1 MIEID
6 IPGYESIK
14 IKNVVLDFN
23 GTIAED
29 GILIDKVKEKIR
41 ELANKNI
48 NVFVLTADTFGTVSK
63 QCRNLPVKVEV
74 FNKVNA
80 AEDKNRIVRKI
91 GADKTV
97 SIGNGKNDVLM
108 FKKSIVSI
116 AVIGKE
122 GCFSKAMVEADIVV
136 TSAVDALDLLLNP
149 NRLKA
154 TLRS

>member
-6 IPGYESIK
+6 IPGYKSVE

-29 GILIDKVKEKIR
+29 GVLIDKVKGKIR
-41 ELANKNI
+41 KLSDKNI
-48 NVFVLTADTFGTVSK
+48 NIYVLTADTFGTVSK

-74 FNKVNA
+74 FDKVNA
-80 AEDKNRIVRKI
+80 AEDKKKIVGKI

-97 SIGNGKNDVLM
+97 SIGNGKNDILM
-108 FKKSIVSI
+108 FKKSVISV

-122 GCFSKAMVEADIVV
+122 GCFSEAIFNADIVV
-136 TSAVDALDLLLNP
+136 KSPVDALDLLLNP